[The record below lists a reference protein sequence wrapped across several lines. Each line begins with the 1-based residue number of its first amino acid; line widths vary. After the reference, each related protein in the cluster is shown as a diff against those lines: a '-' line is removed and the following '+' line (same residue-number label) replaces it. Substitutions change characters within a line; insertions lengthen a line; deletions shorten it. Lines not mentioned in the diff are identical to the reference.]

1 MGRIFSVIVW
11 LVMGVFA
18 FFAIQN
24 HLHPQLQYNDG
35 MSRLTHPF
43 DTRVRYRIGSVDSRF
58 GVSPAEVK
66 ALSHEAVQIWHDGTG
81 EEWFVYDDEARLI
94 INLIYDER
102 QAESDARK
110 TLQNDINNMVQSHN
124 QHSKELETARD
135 KLGEEFST
143 LQSELAVWQANYND
157 VVRRLQ
163 GINSPVD
170 HDRLTAQ
177 HNALLAQKRT
187 LEQKIAT
194 YERNQTHFNNSV
206 NHFNQKTDHMNTAI
220 ETANRRFTARQFHKG
235 IFNGKQID
243 IYEFSS
249 IDDLRLTLAHELG
262 HALGIDHNDDPTA
275 LMYPYAKQQ
284 DLTDFKLKPAD
295 VELLKNR

>member
-1 MGRIFSVIVW
+1 MRRTFSVIVW
-11 LVMGVFA
+11 VLLGVFA

-24 HLHPQLQYNDG
+24 HFHPQLRYNDG
-35 MSRLTHPF
+35 MSRLAHPF

-58 GVSPAEVK
+58 GISPSEVK
-66 ALSHEAVQIWHDGTG
+66 ALSHEAVNIWHDGTG
-81 EEWFVYDDEARLI
+81 EEWFVYDDDARLV

-110 TLQNDINNMVQSHN
+110 TLQDNINTMVQSHH
-124 QHSKELETARD
+124 QHSKELQTTRD
-135 KLGEEFST
+135 KLDEEFGR
-143 LQSELAVWQANYND
+143 LHSELAVWQANYHE
-157 VVRRLQ
+157 VARRLNST
-163 GINSPVD
+163 NSPTE
-170 HDRLTAQ
+170 HDRLLAQ
-177 HNALLAQKRT
+177 HRDLLAQKQA
-187 LEQKIAT
+187 LEQKITT
-194 YERNQTHFNNSV
+194 YERNQANFNHSV
-206 NHFNQKTDHMNTAI
+206 NHFNQKTDHMNSAI

-235 IFNGKQID
+235 VFNGKQID

-284 DLTDFKLKPAD
+284 DLTNFKLKPAD
-295 VELLKNR
+295 IELLNNR